1 MSSNEAT
8 PICNG
13 APRTISAARSAAA
26 SVGSAIGDARPAGGG
41 SVREHAG
48 FPEKPLRKS
57 VGKRSRRHQLGER
70 DPRQFEETGN
80 LVSQVVRRD
89 FNGLPQFLQRLAA
102 SPGFSET
109 ELGSGT
115 SGEQALAKQISVEI
129 LKRIA
134 GADLMLPAGE
144 MILAAV
150 QKNFTHLSR
159 RLHMFFQTLSSPDRH
174 HACAGGRAR
183 ENTRL

>member
-13 APRTISAARSAAA
+13 APRTISAARIAAA
-26 SVGSAIGDARPAGGG
+26 SVGSATATRDPSAAAACGNMLDSR
-41 SVREHAG
+41 RNRCEN
-48 FPEKPLRKS
+48 L
-57 VGKRSRRHQLGER
+57 GKRSSRHQLGER
-70 DPRQFEETGN
+70 YPRQFEETGN

-109 ELGSGT
+109 ESGSGT
-115 SGEQALAKQISVEI
+115 SGEARAKQISVEI

-134 GADLMLPAGE
+134 GADLMLPAAE
-144 MILAAV
+144 MIFAAV

-174 HACAGGRAR
+174 HAYAWGRAG
-183 ENTRL
+183 ENMRL